1 MQIHQLLFETG
12 FAFFQFLLMRKPSD
26 VIEFAADFF
35 SSYSATTEMKPPFAH
50 SNFVNKS
57 AIRSE

>member
-1 MQIHQLLFETG
+1 
-12 FAFFQFLLMRKPSD
+12 MRKPAD

-35 SSYSATTEMKPPFAH
+35 SSYSANTEMKPPFAH
-50 SNFVNKS
+50 SSYMNKS